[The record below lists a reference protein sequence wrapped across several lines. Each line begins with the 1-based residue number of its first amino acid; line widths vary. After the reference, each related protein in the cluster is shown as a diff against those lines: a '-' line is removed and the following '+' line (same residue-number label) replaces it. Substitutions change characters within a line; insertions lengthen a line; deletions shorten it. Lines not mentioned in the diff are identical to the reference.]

1 MRWTQVSCLNCR
13 LTNSCL
19 HVVVFLSDEIF
30 LSVFF
35 GGKKI
40 KCPRPVAVIRST
52 LCWAAACRSPA
63 LDSSSLFPW
72 RLFSFEFSFSS
83 TCFSPSD
90 FFIFSVIIFF
100 LLVCMNRELQGRLI
114 TPSRFLF
121 WIQQVSQFFCMC
133 LRCTN
138 QKFHEIDQ
146 KLNVLP
152 VL

>member
-1 MRWTQVSCLNCR
+1 
-13 LTNSCL
+13 
-19 HVVVFLSDEIF
+19 
-30 LSVFF
+30 
-35 GGKKI
+35 
-40 KCPRPVAVIRST
+40 
-52 LCWAAACRSPA
+52 
-63 LDSSSLFPW
+63 
-72 RLFSFEFSFSS
+72 
-83 TCFSPSD
+83 
-90 FFIFSVIIFF
+90 
-100 LLVCMNRELQGRLI
+100 VCMNRELQGRLI